1 MPADGE
7 GRERRYSNAVLRRLR
22 WPVAR
27 RLGVH
32 AWGDE
37 RSRRMGPGVEY
48 ADVREYQWGEDAR
61 LIDWN
66 LTARSDRPFVRES
79 HPDRGLDVWLIVDT
93 SRSLDW
99 GTTYSLKR
107 DVAAELLAAATLLL
121 SRHGN
126 RVGAILFD
134 SELRRVLAPRAGRTG
149 RLGLLARLESESAR
163 PSGDGKRTDLART
176 LARAGDL
183 IRRPSLV
190 LVVSDFLV
198 EAGWQ
203 RPMRALSIRHEL
215 VAVRISDPREGELPD
230 VGVVVLEYPETG
242 AQIEVD
248 TSGRGLRDRYRAAAG
263 EQRRRLLADLR
274 RAGVSALELTTAEP
288 VLPQLVAYLRRR
300 EYLGSPRNRRFR
312 GVEDRR
318 GRPHSEVPA

>member
-1 MPADGE
+1 MPRDDRT
-7 GRERRYSNAVLRRLR
+7 RERLYSNAVLRRLR

-37 RSRRMGPGVEY
+37 RSRLTGPGVEY

-66 LTARSDRPFVRES
+66 LTALSDRPFVRES

-107 DVAAELLAAATLLL
+107 DVAGELLAAATLLL

-134 SELRRVLAPRAGRTG
+134 SELRRVFAPRAGRTG
-149 RLGLLARLESESAR
+149 RLGLLASMESESAR
-163 PSGDGKRTDLART
+163 TYGDGKRTDLART
-176 LARAGDL
+176 LARAATKMPRQLRRCSRPADL
-183 IRRPSLV
+183 AWRSSPSSMCPTIRSPASPPQV
-190 LVVSDFLV
+190 
-198 EAGWQ
+198 WQ
-203 RPMRALSIRHEL
+203 QAP
-215 VAVRISDPREGELPD
+215 AVPAS
-230 VGVVVLEYPETG
+230 TG
-242 AQIEVD
+242 AP
-248 TSGRGLRDRYRAAAG
+248 
-263 EQRRRLLADLR
+263 RRRL
-274 RAGVSALELTTAEP
+274 RARWPRPDRGLTSS
-288 VLPQLVAYLRRR
+288 L
-300 EYLGSPRNRRFR
+300 
-312 GVEDRR
+312 
-318 GRPHSEVPA
+318 

>member
-1 MPADGE
+1 MPRDPDN
-7 GRERRYSNAVLRRLR
+7 RDRRYSDAVLRRLR

-37 RSRRMGPGVEY
+37 RSRLTGPGIEY
-48 ADVREYQWGEDAR
+48 AEVREYQWGEDAR

-99 GTTYSLKR
+99 GTSYSLKR
-107 DVAAELLAAATLLL
+107 DVAAELVAAATLLL

-134 SELRRVLAPRAGRTG
+134 SELRRVFAPRAGRTG
-149 RLGLLARLESESAR
+149 RLGLLALMEAESAR
-163 PSGDGKRTDLART
+163 PGAGGRRTDLART

-183 IRRPSLV
+183 VGRPSLV

-198 EAGWQ
+198 EGGWQ
-203 RPMRALSIRHEL
+203 KPMRALSLRHEV
-215 VAVRISDPREGELPD
+215 VAVRISDPREGEIPD
-230 VGVVVLEYPETG
+230 VGVVVLEDPETG
-242 AQIEVD
+242 AQLEVD
-248 TSGRGLRDRYRAAAG
+248 TSSRGLRDRYRVAAA

-274 RAGVSALELTTAEP
+274 RAGASALELTTAQP
-288 VLPQLVAYLRRR
+288 MLPQLVAYLRRR
-300 EYLGSPRNRRFR
+300 Q
-312 GVEDRR
+312 DRR
-318 GRPHSEVPA
+318 GHPHTELPA